1 MPVTTQLPP
10 DWSNIF
16 LINIAFLHV
25 NMDVS
30 DYLLNVFNSEK
41 QSDLFDNFLR
51 AIPDF
56 VYLLDLED
64 SKITYLNEKTG
75 IIAYYTAEEVLSLDK
90 SFFPVKNYDNREVFF
105 EKINKLFDN
114 TDEGQHRSF
123 ILELL
128 TKEGKRHTV
137 RNRATLLKKNNKGIA
152 SKVVVIAEDITQ
164 ETEYE
169 EQEKQKQLQ
178 LNNAESV
185 FMYGSWEWTLGTDY
199 VIWSNGLFDIF
210 GYDATEYPDSKMAY
224 GVYGQHIVAEDKQRV
239 TLISQDAIAN
249 KKLSYEFEHRIID
262 ENGNRKLL
270 AVRGRCY
277 LDEEGNVGRI
287 LGTSEDITK
296 LEELKNS
303 LKYKIEELKKAHEE
317 LEKAKDLF
325 KEAEALANYGSFDW
339 DAEKDII
346 LWSDGL
352 KRLFAGNDILKLPVP
367 LHYSFYES
375 RIHKDDINKIKEIV
389 KEAIKAKKPYSFEHR
404 LINLDGIEK
413 TVHTQGWVTT
423 NENDK
428 LLKFIGN
435 TVDVTEMKV
444 YEKDLKY
451 KIEEL
456 NRSNQDLEQFA
467 YIASHDLQEP
477 LRKVMAF
484 GDRLNIKY
492 GEQLGSDGQF
502 YLSRMLD
509 AASRMKILMENLL
522 SYSRVSTKTEPFEL
536 VDLGLTIESILS
548 DMEIKI
554 QDVDAQITMMPM
566 PTLNALPTQMQQL
579 FQNLITNALKF
590 IKPNVKPIISIEA
603 YETDF
608 EEVIHLGV
616 PFKHDK
622 YYKIVVSDNG
632 IGFDE
637 EYNEKI
643 FLIFQRLH
651 GRSEFEGTGLG
662 LAICKKIVDNHQ
674 GYIIAKSELNK
685 GATFTVY
692 LPHEEL

>member
-1 MPVTTQLPP
+1 
-10 DWSNIF
+10 
-16 LINIAFLHV
+16 
-25 NMDVS
+25 MDLS
-30 DYLLNVFNSEK
+30 DYLLNVFSSEK
-41 QSDLFDNFLR
+41 QSDLFDSFLR

-75 IIAYYTAEEVLSLDK
+75 ILAHYTAEEVLSLDK
-90 SFFPVKNYDNREVFF
+90 SFFPVKNYKNREDFF
-105 EKINKLFDN
+105 DKMNQLFN
-114 TDEGQHRSF
+114 NAEEGQHRSF
-123 ILELL
+123 TLDLL
-128 TKEGKRHTV
+128 TKDGKRHIV
-137 RNRATLLKKNNKGIA
+137 RNRATLLKRNKEGIA
-152 SKVVVIAEDITQ
+152 SKVVVIAEDVTQ
-164 ETEYE
+164 ETEHE
-169 EQEKQKQLQ
+169 EYAKQKQMQ

-224 GVYGQHIVAEDKQRV
+224 GVYNQHIVAEDKQRV
-239 TLISQDAIAN
+239 ALISQDAVAN
-249 KKLSYEFEHRIID
+249 KKLFYEFEHEIID
-262 ENGNRKLL
+262 EKGNRKLL
-270 AVRGRCY
+270 AVKGRCY
-277 LDEEGNVGRI
+277 LDEEGNVDRV

-296 LEELKNS
+296 LKELKNT
-303 LKYKIEELKKAHEE
+303 LKYKVEELKKAHEE

-339 DAEKDII
+339 DVEKDII

-352 KRLFAGNDILKLPVP
+352 KRLFAGNNISKLPTILK
-367 LHYSFYES
+367 YSFFES
-375 RIHKDDINKIKEIV
+375 RIHKDDTDRINEIV
-389 KEAIKAKKPYSFEHR
+389 QESIKTKKPYSFEHR
-404 LINLDGIEK
+404 LINLDEVEK

-423 NENDK
+423 NENNE
-428 LLKFIGN
+428 LLRFIGN
-435 TVDVTEMKV
+435 TVDITEMKV

-477 LRKVMAF
+477 LRKIMAF
-484 GDRLNIKY
+484 GDRLSTKY
-492 GEQLGSDGQF
+492 GEELGSDGQF

-536 VDLGLTIESILS
+536 VDLGLTVEGILS
-548 DMEIKI
+548 DLEMKI
-554 QDVDAQITMMPM
+554 QDVDAQITMMKM

-608 EEVIHLGV
+608 EEVSLMGV

-632 IGFDE
+632 IGFDA
-637 EYNEKI
+637 EYAEKI

-662 LAICKKIVDNHQ
+662 LAICKKIVDNHH

-692 LPHEEL
+692 LPIEEL

>member
-1 MPVTTQLPP
+1 
-10 DWSNIF
+10 
-16 LINIAFLHV
+16 
-25 NMDVS
+25 MDLS
-30 DYLLNVFNSEK
+30 DYLLNVFSSEK
-41 QSDLFDNFLR
+41 QSDLFDSFLR

-64 SKITYLNEKTG
+64 AKIMYLNEKTG
-75 IIAYYTAEEVLSLDK
+75 ILAHYTAEEVLSLDK
-90 SFFPVKNYDNREVFF
+90 SFFPVKNYENREVFF
-105 EKINKLFDN
+105 DKMNQLFDN
-114 TDEGQHRSF
+114 TDEGEHRSF
-123 ILELL
+123 TLDLL

-137 RNRATLLKKNNKGIA
+137 RNRATLLRKNEKGVA
-152 SKVVVIAEDITQ
+152 SKVVVVAEDITQ
-164 ETEYE
+164 ETENE
-169 EQEKQKQLQ
+169 EQEKQKQSQ

-199 VIWSNGLFDIF
+199 VVWSNGLFDIF

-224 GVYGQHIVAEDKQRV
+224 GVYNQHIVAEDKPRV
-239 TLISQDAIAN
+239 ALISQDAVAN
-249 KKLSYEFEHRIID
+249 KKLFYEFEHEIID
-262 ENGNRKLL
+262 EKGNRKLL
-270 AVRGRCY
+270 AVKGRCY
-277 LDEEGNVGRI
+277 LDEEGNVDRV
-287 LGTSEDITK
+287 LGTSEDVTK
-296 LEELKNS
+296 LKELENT
-303 LKYKIEELKKAHEE
+303 LKYKVEELKKAHEE

-339 DAEKDII
+339 DVEKDII

-352 KRLFAGNDILKLPVP
+352 KRLFAGNNISKLPEN
-367 LHYSFYES
+367 LKYSFFES
-375 RIHKDDINKIKEIV
+375 RIHRDDTDRINEIV
-389 KEAIKAKKPYSFEHR
+389 QTAIKNKKPYSFEHR
-404 LINLDGIEK
+404 LINLDEVEK
-413 TVHTQGWVTT
+413 TVHTQGWVTI
-423 NENDK
+423 NENNE
-428 LLKFIGN
+428 LLRFIGN
-435 TVDVTEMKV
+435 TVDITEMKV

-477 LRKVMAF
+477 LRKIMAF
-484 GDRLNIKY
+484 GDRLSTKY
-492 GEQLGSDGQF
+492 GEELGSDGQF

-536 VDLGLTIESILS
+536 VDLGLTVEGILS
-548 DMEIKI
+548 DLEMKI
-554 QDVDAQITMMPM
+554 QDVDAQITMMKM

-608 EEVIHLGV
+608 EEVSLMGV

-632 IGFDE
+632 IGFDA
-637 EYNEKI
+637 EYAEKI

-662 LAICKKIVDNHQ
+662 LAICKKIVDNHH

-692 LPHEEL
+692 LPIEEL

>member
-1 MPVTTQLPP
+1 
-10 DWSNIF
+10 
-16 LINIAFLHV
+16 
-25 NMDVS
+25 MDLS
-30 DYLLNVFNSEK
+30 DYLLNVFSSEK
-41 QSDLFDNFLR
+41 QSDLFDSFLR

-64 SKITYLNEKTG
+64 AKIMYLNEKTG
-75 IIAYYTAEEVLSLDK
+75 ILAHYTAEEVLSLDK
-90 SFFPVKNYDNREVFF
+90 SFFPVKNYENREVFF
-105 EKINKLFDN
+105 DKMNQLFDN
-114 TDEGQHRSF
+114 TDEGEHRSF
-123 ILELL
+123 TLDLL
-128 TKEGKRHTV
+128 TKEGRRHTV
-137 RNRATLLKKNNKGIA
+137 RNRATLLRKNEKGIA
-152 SKVVVIAEDITQ
+152 SKVVVVAEDITQ
-164 ETEYE
+164 ETENE
-169 EQEKQKQLQ
+169 EQEKQKQSQ

-199 VIWSNGLFDIF
+199 VVWSNGLFDIF

-224 GVYGQHIVAEDKQRV
+224 GVYNQHIVAEDKPRV
-239 TLISQDAIAN
+239 ALISQDAVAN
-249 KKLSYEFEHRIID
+249 KKLFYEFEHEIID
-262 ENGNRKLL
+262 EKGNRKLL
-270 AVRGRCY
+270 AVKGRCY
-277 LDEEGNVGRI
+277 LDEEGNVDRV
-287 LGTSEDITK
+287 LGTSEDVTK
-296 LEELKNS
+296 LKELENT
-303 LKYKIEELKKAHEE
+303 LKYKVEELKKAHEE

-339 DAEKDII
+339 DVEKDII

-352 KRLFAGNDILKLPVP
+352 KRLFAGNNISKLPEN
-367 LHYSFYES
+367 LKYSFFES
-375 RIHKDDINKIKEIV
+375 RIHRDDTDRINEIV
-389 KEAIKAKKPYSFEHR
+389 QTAIKNKKPYSFEHR
-404 LINLDGIEK
+404 LINLDEVEK
-413 TVHTQGWVTT
+413 TVHTQGWVTI
-423 NENDK
+423 NENNE
-428 LLKFIGN
+428 LLRFIGN
-435 TVDVTEMKV
+435 TVDITEMKV

-477 LRKVMAF
+477 LRKIMAF
-484 GDRLNIKY
+484 GDRLSTKY
-492 GEQLGSDGQF
+492 GEELGSDGQF

-536 VDLGLTIESILS
+536 VDLGLTVEGILS
-548 DMEIKI
+548 DLEMKI
-554 QDVDAQITMMPM
+554 QDVDAQITMMKM

-608 EEVIHLGV
+608 EEVSLMGV

-632 IGFDE
+632 IGFDA
-637 EYNEKI
+637 EYAEKI

-662 LAICKKIVDNHQ
+662 LAICKKIVDNHH

-692 LPHEEL
+692 LPIEEL

>member
-1 MPVTTQLPP
+1 
-10 DWSNIF
+10 
-16 LINIAFLHV
+16 
-25 NMDVS
+25 MDLS
-30 DYLLNVFNSEK
+30 DYLLNVFSSEK
-41 QSDLFDNFLR
+41 QSDLFDSFLR

-64 SKITYLNEKTG
+64 SKITYLNEKTD
-75 IIAYYTAEEVLSLDK
+75 IIAHYTAEEVLSLDK
-90 SFFPVKNYDNREVFF
+90 SFFPVKNYENREVFF
-105 EKINKLFDN
+105 EKVNQLFSN
-114 TDEGQHRSF
+114 ANEGQHRSF

-128 TKEGKRHTV
+128 TKEGKRHIV
-137 RNRATLLKKNNKGIA
+137 RNRATLLKKDKKGIA

-164 ETEYE
+164 ETESQ

-185 FMYGSWEWTLGTDY
+185 FMYGSWEWTLGTNY

-210 GYDATEYPDSKMAY
+210 GYDASEYPDSKMAY
-224 GVYGQHIVAEDKQRV
+224 GVYTQHIVPEDRERV
-239 TLISQDAIAN
+239 SSISQDALKN
-249 KKLSYEFEHRIID
+249 KKLFYEFEHEIID
-262 ENGNRKLL
+262 DKGIRKIL
-270 AVRGRCY
+270 AVKGRCY
-277 LDEEGNVGRI
+277 LNDKGDVIRV

-296 LEELKNS
+296 LKELKNS

-339 DAEKDII
+339 DVEKDIV

-352 KRLFAGNDILKLPVP
+352 KRLFAGNDISKIPP
-367 LHYSFYES
+367 MIKYSFYES
-375 RIHKDDINKIKEIV
+375 RVHKDDVMRVNEII
-389 KEAIKAKKPYSFEHR
+389 KEAIKNKKPYSFEHR
-404 LINLDGIEK
+404 LINLDGILK

-423 NENDK
+423 NENNE

-444 YEKDLKY
+444 YEQDLKY

-477 LRKVMAF
+477 LRKIMAF
-484 GDRLNIKY
+484 GDRLNTKY
-492 GEQLGSDGQF
+492 GEELGPDGQF

-509 AASRMKILMENLL
+509 AANRMKILMENLL
-522 SYSRVSTKTEPFEL
+522 SYSRVSAKSEPFEL

-548 DMEIKI
+548 DLEMKI

-590 IKPNVKPIISIEA
+590 VRPNVKPIISMEA
-603 YETDF
+603 YEADLK
-608 EEVIHLGV
+608 EISLLGI
-616 PFKHDK
+616 PFKNSK

-632 IGFDE
+632 IGFDA
-637 EYNEKI
+637 EYAEKI

-662 LAICKKIVDNHQ
+662 LAICKKIVDNHH

-692 LPHEEL
+692 LPYE

>member
-1 MPVTTQLPP
+1 
-10 DWSNIF
+10 
-16 LINIAFLHV
+16 
-25 NMDVS
+25 MDLS
-30 DYLLNVFNSEK
+30 DYLLNVFSSEK
-41 QSDLFDNFLR
+41 QSDLFDSFLR

-64 SKITYLNEKTG
+64 AKIMYLNEKTG
-75 IIAYYTAEEVLSLDK
+75 VLAHYTAEEVLSLDK
-90 SFFPVKNYDNREVFF
+90 SFFPVKNYENREVFF
-105 EKINKLFDN
+105 DKMNQLFDN
-114 TDEGQHRSF
+114 ADEGEHRSF
-123 ILELL
+123 TLDLL
-128 TKEGKRHTV
+128 TKEGRRHTV
-137 RNRATLLKKNNKGIA
+137 RNRATLLRKNEKGIA
-152 SKVVVIAEDITQ
+152 SKVVVVAEDITQ
-164 ETEYE
+164 ETENE
-169 EQEKQKQLQ
+169 EQEKQKQSQ

-199 VIWSNGLFDIF
+199 VVWSNGLFDIF

-224 GVYGQHIVAEDKQRV
+224 GVYNQHIVAEDKPRV
-239 TLISQDAIAN
+239 ALISQDAVAN
-249 KKLSYEFEHRIID
+249 KKLFYEFEHEIID
-262 ENGNRKLL
+262 EKGNRKLL
-270 AVRGRCY
+270 AVKGRCY
-277 LDEEGNVGRI
+277 LNEEGNVDRV
-287 LGTSEDITK
+287 LGTSEDVTK
-296 LEELKNS
+296 LKELENT
-303 LKYKIEELKKAHEE
+303 LKYKVEELKKAHEE

-339 DAEKDII
+339 DVEKDII

-352 KRLFAGNDILKLPVP
+352 KRLFAGNNISKLPEN
-367 LHYSFYES
+367 LKYSFFES
-375 RIHKDDINKIKEIV
+375 RIHRDDTDRINEIV
-389 KEAIKAKKPYSFEHR
+389 QTAIKNKKPYSFEHR
-404 LINLDGIEK
+404 LINLDEVEK

-423 NENDK
+423 NENDE
-428 LLKFIGN
+428 LLRFIGN
-435 TVDVTEMKV
+435 TVDITEMKV

-477 LRKVMAF
+477 LRKIMAF
-484 GDRLNIKY
+484 GDRLSTKY
-492 GEQLGSDGQF
+492 GEELGSDGQF

-536 VDLGLTIESILS
+536 VDLGLTVEGILS
-548 DMEIKI
+548 DLEMKI
-554 QDVDAQITMMPM
+554 QDVDAQITMMKM

-608 EEVIHLGV
+608 QEVSLVGV

-632 IGFDE
+632 IGFDA
-637 EYNEKI
+637 EYAEKI

-662 LAICKKIVDNHQ
+662 LAICKKIVDNHH

-692 LPHEEL
+692 LPIEEL

>member
-1 MPVTTQLPP
+1 
-10 DWSNIF
+10 
-16 LINIAFLHV
+16 
-25 NMDVS
+25 MDLS
-30 DYLLNVFNSEK
+30 DYLLNVFSSEK
-41 QSDLFDNFLR
+41 QSDLFDSFLR

-64 SKITYLNEKTG
+64 AKIMYLNEKTG
-75 IIAYYTAEEVLSLDK
+75 ILAHYTAEEVLSLDK
-90 SFFPVKNYDNREVFF
+90 SFFPVKNYENREVFF
-105 EKINKLFDN
+105 DKMNQLFDN
-114 TDEGQHRSF
+114 TDEGEHRSF
-123 ILELL
+123 TLDLL
-128 TKEGKRHTV
+128 TKEGKRHIV
-137 RNRATLLKKNNKGIA
+137 RNRATLLRKNEKGVA
-152 SKVVVIAEDITQ
+152 SKVVVVAEDITQ
-164 ETEYE
+164 ETENE
-169 EQEKQKQLQ
+169 EQEKQKQSQ

-199 VIWSNGLFDIF
+199 VVWSNGLFDIF

-224 GVYGQHIVAEDKQRV
+224 GVYNQHIVAEDKQRIA
-239 TLISQDAIAN
+239 LQQQDAVAN
-249 KKLSYEFEHRIID
+249 KKLFYEFEHEIID
-262 ENGNRKLL
+262 EKGNRKLL
-270 AVRGRCY
+270 VVKGRCY
-277 LDEEGNVGRI
+277 LDEEGNVDRV

-296 LEELKNS
+296 LNELKNT
-303 LKYKIEELKKAHEE
+303 LKYKVEELKKAHEE

-339 DAEKDII
+339 DVEKDII

-352 KRLFAGNDILKLPVP
+352 KRLFAGNTISKLPAILK
-367 LHYSFYES
+367 YSFYES
-375 RIHKDDINKIKEIV
+375 RIHKDDTDKINEIV
-389 KEAIKAKKPYSFEHR
+389 QTAIKNKKPYSFEHR
-404 LINLDGIEK
+404 LINLDEVEK

-423 NENDK
+423 NENNEI
-428 LLKFIGN
+428 LRFIGN

-477 LRKVMAF
+477 LRKIMAF
-484 GDRLNIKY
+484 GDRLSTKY
-492 GEQLGSDGQF
+492 GEELGSDGQF

-536 VDLGLTIESILS
+536 VDLGLTVEGILS
-548 DMEIKI
+548 DLEMKI
-554 QDVDAQITMMPM
+554 QDVDAQITMMKM

-608 EEVIHLGV
+608 EEVSLMGV

-632 IGFDE
+632 IGFDT
-637 EYNEKI
+637 EYAEKI

-662 LAICKKIVDNHQ
+662 LAICKKIVDNHH
-674 GYIIAKSELNK
+674 GYIIAKSEFNK

-692 LPHEEL
+692 LPIEKL

>member
-1 MPVTTQLPP
+1 
-10 DWSNIF
+10 
-16 LINIAFLHV
+16 
-25 NMDVS
+25 MDLS
-30 DYLLNVFNSEK
+30 DYLLNVFSSEK
-41 QSDLFDNFLR
+41 QSDLFDSFLR

-75 IIAYYTAEEVLSLDK
+75 ILAHYTAEEVLSLDK
-90 SFFPVKNYDNREVFF
+90 SFFPVKNYKNKEEFF
-105 EKINKLFDN
+105 DKMNQLFN
-114 TDEGQHRSF
+114 NAEEGQHRSF
-123 ILELL
+123 TLDLL
-128 TKEGKRHTV
+128 TKDGKRHIV
-137 RNRATLLKKNNKGIA
+137 RNRATLLKRNKEGIA
-152 SKVVVIAEDITQ
+152 SKVVVIAEDVTQ
-164 ETEYE
+164 ETEHE
-169 EQEKQKQLQ
+169 EYAKQKQMQ

-224 GVYGQHIVAEDKQRV
+224 GVYNQHIVAEDKQRV
-239 TLISQDAIAN
+239 ALISQDAVAN
-249 KKLSYEFEHRIID
+249 KKLFYEFEHEIID
-262 ENGNRKLL
+262 EKGNRKLL
-270 AVRGRCY
+270 AVKGRCY
-277 LDEEGNVGRI
+277 LDEEGNVDRV

-296 LEELKNS
+296 LKELKNT
-303 LKYKIEELKKAHEE
+303 LKYKVEELKKAHEE

-339 DAEKDII
+339 DVEKDII

-352 KRLFAGNDILKLPVP
+352 RRLFAGNNISKLPAILK
-367 LHYSFYES
+367 YSFFES
-375 RIHKDDINKIKEIV
+375 RIHKDDTDRINEIV
-389 KEAIKAKKPYSFEHR
+389 QESIKTKKPYSFEHR
-404 LINLDGIEK
+404 LINLDEVEK

-423 NENDK
+423 NENNE
-428 LLKFIGN
+428 LLRFIGN

-477 LRKVMAF
+477 LRKIMAF
-484 GDRLNIKY
+484 GDRLSTKY
-492 GEQLGSDGQF
+492 GEELGSDGQF

-536 VDLGLTIESILS
+536 VDLGLTVEGILS
-548 DMEIKI
+548 DLEMKI
-554 QDVDAQITMMPM
+554 QDVDAQITMMKM

-608 EEVIHLGV
+608 EEVSLMGV
-616 PFKHDK
+616 PFKHNK

-632 IGFDE
+632 IGFDA
-637 EYNEKI
+637 EYAEKI

-662 LAICKKIVDNHQ
+662 LAICKKIVDNHH

-692 LPHEEL
+692 LPIEEL

>member
-1 MPVTTQLPP
+1 
-10 DWSNIF
+10 
-16 LINIAFLHV
+16 
-25 NMDVS
+25 MDLS
-30 DYLLNVFNSEK
+30 DYLLNVFSSEK
-41 QSDLFDNFLR
+41 QSDLFDSFLR

-64 SKITYLNEKTG
+64 AKIMYLNEKTG
-75 IIAYYTAEEVLSLDK
+75 ILAHYTAEEVLSLDK
-90 SFFPVKNYDNREVFF
+90 SFFPVKNYENREVFF
-105 EKINKLFDN
+105 DKMNQLFDN
-114 TDEGQHRSF
+114 TDEGEHRSF
-123 ILELL
+123 TLDLL
-128 TKEGKRHTV
+128 TKEGRRHTV
-137 RNRATLLKKNNKGIA
+137 RNRATLLRKNEKGIA
-152 SKVVVIAEDITQ
+152 SKVVVVAEDITQ
-164 ETEYE
+164 ETENE
-169 EQEKQKQLQ
+169 EQEKQKQSQ

-199 VIWSNGLFDIF
+199 VVWSNGLFDIF

-224 GVYGQHIVAEDKQRV
+224 GVYNQHIVAEDKTRV
-239 TLISQDAIAN
+239 ALISQDAVAN
-249 KKLSYEFEHRIID
+249 KKLFYEFEHEIID
-262 ENGNRKLL
+262 EKGNRKLL
-270 AVRGRCY
+270 AVKGRCY
-277 LDEEGNVGRI
+277 LNEEGNVDRV
-287 LGTSEDITK
+287 LGTSEDVTK
-296 LEELKNS
+296 LKELENT
-303 LKYKIEELKKAHEE
+303 LKYKVEELKKAHEE

-339 DAEKDII
+339 DVEKDII

-352 KRLFAGNDILKLPVP
+352 KRLFAGNNISKLPTN
-367 LHYSFYES
+367 LKYSFFES
-375 RIHKDDINKIKEIV
+375 RIHRDDTGRINEIV
-389 KEAIKAKKPYSFEHR
+389 QTAIKNKKPYSFEHR
-404 LINLDGIEK
+404 LINLDEVEK

-423 NENDK
+423 NENDE
-428 LLKFIGN
+428 LLRFIGN
-435 TVDVTEMKV
+435 TVDITEMKV

-477 LRKVMAF
+477 LRKIMAF
-484 GDRLNIKY
+484 GDRLSTKY
-492 GEQLGSDGQF
+492 GEELGSDGQF

-536 VDLGLTIESILS
+536 VDLGLTVEGILS
-548 DMEIKI
+548 DLEMKI
-554 QDVDAQITMMPM
+554 QDVDAQITMMKM

-608 EEVIHLGV
+608 KEVSLVGV

-632 IGFDE
+632 IGFDA
-637 EYNEKI
+637 EYAEKI

-662 LAICKKIVDNHQ
+662 LAICKKIVDNHH

-692 LPHEEL
+692 LPIEEL

>member
-1 MPVTTQLPP
+1 
-10 DWSNIF
+10 
-16 LINIAFLHV
+16 
-25 NMDVS
+25 MDLS
-30 DYLLNVFNSEK
+30 DYLLNVFSSEK
-41 QSDLFDNFLR
+41 QSDLFDSFLR

-64 SKITYLNEKTG
+64 AKIMYLNEKTG
-75 IIAYYTAEEVLSLDK
+75 ILAHYTAEEVLSLDK
-90 SFFPVKNYDNREVFF
+90 SFFPVKNYENREVFF
-105 EKINKLFDN
+105 DRMNQLFDN
-114 TDEGQHRSF
+114 TDEGEHRSF
-123 ILELL
+123 TLDLL

-137 RNRATLLKKNNKGIA
+137 RNRATLLRKNEKGVA
-152 SKVVVIAEDITQ
+152 SKVVVVAEDITQ
-164 ETEYE
+164 ETENE
-169 EQEKQKQLQ
+169 EQEKQKQSQ

-199 VIWSNGLFDIF
+199 VVWSNGLFDIF

-224 GVYGQHIVAEDKQRV
+224 GVYNQHIVAEDKPRV
-239 TLISQDAIAN
+239 ALISQDAVAN
-249 KKLSYEFEHRIID
+249 KKLFYEFEHEIID
-262 ENGNRKLL
+262 EKGNRKLL
-270 AVRGRCY
+270 AVKGRCY
-277 LDEEGNVGRI
+277 LDEEGNVDRV
-287 LGTSEDITK
+287 LGTSEDVTK
-296 LEELKNS
+296 LKELENT
-303 LKYKIEELKKAHEE
+303 LKYKVEELKKAHEE

-339 DAEKDII
+339 DVEKDII

-352 KRLFAGNDILKLPVP
+352 KRLFAGNNISKLPEN
-367 LHYSFYES
+367 LKYSFFES
-375 RIHKDDINKIKEIV
+375 RIHRDDTDRINEIV
-389 KEAIKAKKPYSFEHR
+389 QTAIKNKKPYSFEHR
-404 LINLDGIEK
+404 LINLDEVEK
-413 TVHTQGWVTT
+413 TVHTQGWVTI
-423 NENDK
+423 NENNE
-428 LLKFIGN
+428 LLRFIGN
-435 TVDVTEMKV
+435 TVDITEMKV

-477 LRKVMAF
+477 LRKIMAF
-484 GDRLNIKY
+484 GDRLSTKY
-492 GEQLGSDGQF
+492 GEELGSDGQF

-536 VDLGLTIESILS
+536 VDLGLTVEGILS
-548 DMEIKI
+548 DLEMKI
-554 QDVDAQITMMPM
+554 QDVDAQITMMKM

-608 EEVIHLGV
+608 EEVSLMGV

-632 IGFDE
+632 IGFDA
-637 EYNEKI
+637 EYAEKI

-662 LAICKKIVDNHQ
+662 LAICKKIVDNHH

-692 LPHEEL
+692 LPIEEL

>member
-1 MPVTTQLPP
+1 
-10 DWSNIF
+10 
-16 LINIAFLHV
+16 
-25 NMDVS
+25 MDLS
-30 DYLLNVFNSEK
+30 DYLLNVFSSEK
-41 QSDLFDNFLR
+41 QSDLFDCFLR

-64 SKITYLNEKTG
+64 SKITYLNERTA
-75 IIAYYTAEEVLSLDK
+75 IIADYTAEEVLSLDK
-90 SFFPVKNYDNREVFF
+90 NFFPVKNYDGREEFF
-105 EKINKLFDN
+105 EKMNQLFNN

-123 ILELL
+123 TLDLL
-128 TKEGKRHTV
+128 TKDGKRHIV
-137 RNRATLLKKNNKGIA
+137 RNRATLLKKTKNGVA

-164 ETEYE
+164 ETENE

-185 FMYGSWEWTLGTDY
+185 FSYGSWEWTLGTDY

-210 GYDATEYPDSKMAY
+210 GYDASEYPDSKMSY
-224 GVYGQHIVAEDKQRV
+224 GTYTKHIIPEDVERVAS
-239 TLISQDAIAN
+239 ISQDALKN
-249 KKLSYEFEHRIID
+249 KRLAYEFEHEIID
-262 ENGNRKLL
+262 EKGNRKLL
-270 AVRGRCY
+270 AVKGRCY
-277 LDEEGNVGRI
+277 LDEKGNVIRV

-296 LEELKNS
+296 LHELKTS
-303 LKYKIEELKKAHEE
+303 LKYKVEELKKTQEE

-339 DAEKDII
+339 DVQKDIV

-352 KRLFAGNDILKLPVP
+352 KRLFAGNDISKLPTNIK
-367 LHYSFYES
+367 YDFYKS
-375 RIHKDDINKIKEIV
+375 RVHKDDVIRVNKIIKN
-389 KEAIKAKKPYSFEHR
+389 AIKDKKPYSFEHR
-404 LINLDGIEK
+404 LINLDGVEK

-423 NENDK
+423 NENNEF
-428 LLKFIGN
+428 LKFIGN

-444 YEKDLKY
+444 YEQDLKY

-477 LRKVMAF
+477 LRKIMAF
-484 GDRLNIKY
+484 GDRLNTKY
-492 GEQLGSDGQF
+492 SEELGPDGQF

-536 VDLGLTIESILS
+536 VDLGLTIESILN
-548 DMEIKI
+548 DLEMKI
-554 QDVDAQITMMPM
+554 QDVDAQITMTPM

-579 FQNLITNALKF
+579 FQNLISNALKF
-590 IKPNVKPIISIEA
+590 VKPNTKPVISIEA
-603 YETDF
+603 YEADLQ
-608 EEVIHLGV
+608 EISLLGV
-616 PFKHDK
+616 PFKNNK
-622 YYKIVVSDNG
+622 YCKIVISDNG
-632 IGFDE
+632 IGFDT
-637 EYNEKI
+637 EYAEKI

-662 LAICKKIVDNHQ
+662 LAICKKIVDNHH
-674 GYIIAKSELNK
+674 GYIVAKSDK
-685 GATFTVY
+685 DQGATFTVY
-692 LPHEEL
+692 LPYE

>member
-1 MPVTTQLPP
+1 
-10 DWSNIF
+10 
-16 LINIAFLHV
+16 
-25 NMDVS
+25 MDLS
-30 DYLLNVFNSEK
+30 DYLLNVFSSEK
-41 QSDLFDNFLR
+41 QSDLFDSFLR

-64 SKITYLNEKTG
+64 AKIMYLNEKTG
-75 IIAYYTAEEVLSLDK
+75 ILAHYTAEEVLSLDK
-90 SFFPVKNYDNREVFF
+90 SFFPVKNYENREVFF
-105 EKINKLFDN
+105 DKMNQLFDN
-114 TDEGQHRSF
+114 TDEGEHRSF
-123 ILELL
+123 TLDLL
-128 TKEGKRHTV
+128 TKEGRRHTV
-137 RNRATLLKKNNKGIA
+137 RNRATLLRKNEKGIA
-152 SKVVVIAEDITQ
+152 SKVVVVAEDITQ
-164 ETEYE
+164 ETENE
-169 EQEKQKQLQ
+169 EQEKQKQSQ

-199 VIWSNGLFDIF
+199 VVWSNGLFDIF

-224 GVYGQHIVAEDKQRV
+224 GVYNQHIVAEDKPRV
-239 TLISQDAIAN
+239 ALISQDAVAN
-249 KKLSYEFEHRIID
+249 KKLFYEFEHEIID
-262 ENGNRKLL
+262 EKGNRKLL
-270 AVRGRCY
+270 AVKGRCY
-277 LDEEGNVGRI
+277 LNEEGNVDRV
-287 LGTSEDITK
+287 LGTSEDVTK
-296 LEELKNS
+296 LKELENT
-303 LKYKIEELKKAHEE
+303 LKYKVEELKKAHEE

-339 DAEKDII
+339 DVEKDII

-352 KRLFAGNDILKLPVP
+352 KRLFAGNNISKLPEN
-367 LHYSFYES
+367 LKYSFFES
-375 RIHKDDINKIKEIV
+375 RIHRDDTDRINEIV
-389 KEAIKAKKPYSFEHR
+389 QTAIKNKKPYSFEHR
-404 LINLDGIEK
+404 LINLDEVEK

-423 NENDK
+423 NENDE
-428 LLKFIGN
+428 LLRFIGN
-435 TVDVTEMKV
+435 TVDITEMKV

-477 LRKVMAF
+477 LRKIMAF
-484 GDRLNIKY
+484 GDRLSTKY
-492 GEQLGSDGQF
+492 GEELGSDGQF

-536 VDLGLTIESILS
+536 VDLGLTVEGILS
-548 DMEIKI
+548 DLEMKI
-554 QDVDAQITMMPM
+554 QDVDAQITMMKM

-590 IKPNVKPIISIEA
+590 IRPNVKPIISIEA

-608 EEVIHLGV
+608 QEVSLVGV

-632 IGFDE
+632 IGFDA
-637 EYNEKI
+637 EYAEKI

-662 LAICKKIVDNHQ
+662 LAICKKIVDNHH

-692 LPHEEL
+692 LPIEEL

>member
-1 MPVTTQLPP
+1 
-10 DWSNIF
+10 
-16 LINIAFLHV
+16 
-25 NMDVS
+25 MDLS
-30 DYLLNVFNSEK
+30 DYLLNVFSSEK
-41 QSDLFDNFLR
+41 QSDLFDSFLR

-64 SKITYLNEKTG
+64 AKIMYLNEKTG
-75 IIAYYTAEEVLSLDK
+75 ILAHYTAEEVLSLDK
-90 SFFPVKNYDNREVFF
+90 SFFPVKNYENREVFF
-105 EKINKLFDN
+105 DKMNQLFDN
-114 TDEGQHRSF
+114 TDEGEHRSF
-123 ILELL
+123 TLDLL
-128 TKEGKRHTV
+128 TKEGRRHTV
-137 RNRATLLKKNNKGIA
+137 RNRATLLRKNEKGVA
-152 SKVVVIAEDITQ
+152 SKVVVVAEDITQ
-164 ETEYE
+164 ETENE
-169 EQEKQKQLQ
+169 EQEKQKQSQ

-199 VIWSNGLFDIF
+199 VVWSNGLFDIF

-224 GVYGQHIVAEDKQRV
+224 GVYNQHIVAEDKTRV
-239 TLISQDAIAN
+239 ALISQDAVAN
-249 KKLSYEFEHRIID
+249 KKLFYEFEHEIID
-262 ENGNRKLL
+262 EKGNRKLL
-270 AVRGRCY
+270 AVKGRCY
-277 LDEEGNVGRI
+277 LNEEGNVDRV
-287 LGTSEDITK
+287 LGTSEDVTK
-296 LEELKNS
+296 LKELENT
-303 LKYKIEELKKAHEE
+303 LKYKVEELKKAHEE

-339 DAEKDII
+339 DVEKDII

-352 KRLFAGNDILKLPVP
+352 KRLFAGNNISKLPTN
-367 LHYSFYES
+367 LKYSFFES
-375 RIHKDDINKIKEIV
+375 RIHRDDTGRINEIV
-389 KEAIKAKKPYSFEHR
+389 QTAIKNKKPYSFEHR
-404 LINLDGIEK
+404 LINLDEVEK

-423 NENDK
+423 NENNE
-428 LLKFIGN
+428 LLRFIGN
-435 TVDVTEMKV
+435 TVDITEMKV

-477 LRKVMAF
+477 LRKIMAF
-484 GDRLNIKY
+484 GDRLSTKY
-492 GEQLGSDGQF
+492 GEELGSDGQF

-536 VDLGLTIESILS
+536 VDLGLTVEGILS
-548 DMEIKI
+548 DLEMKI
-554 QDVDAQITMMPM
+554 QDVDAQITMMKM

-608 EEVIHLGV
+608 QEVSLVGV

-632 IGFDE
+632 IGFDA
-637 EYNEKI
+637 EYAEKI

-662 LAICKKIVDNHQ
+662 LAICKKIVDNHH

-692 LPHEEL
+692 LPIEEL